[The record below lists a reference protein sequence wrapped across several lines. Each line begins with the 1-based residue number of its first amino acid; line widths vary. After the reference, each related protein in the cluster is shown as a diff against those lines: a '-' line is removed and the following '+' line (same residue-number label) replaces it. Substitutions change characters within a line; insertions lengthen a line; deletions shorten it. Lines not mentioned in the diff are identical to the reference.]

1 MVEALAEHRVDTL
14 LVSKGYGARVAV
26 PGLRPAG
33 GHGAALQGCGG
44 TMVEVEDLVEDA
56 VEEALA
62 QSCQVEI
69 CVGNADLDVMGRIGA
84 LLRY

>member
-1 MVEALAEHRVDTL
+1 
-14 LVSKGYGARVAV
+14 
-26 PGLRPAG
+26 
-33 GHGAALQGCGG
+33 
-44 TMVEVEDLVEDA
+44 MVEVDDLVEDA

-69 CVGNADLDVMGRIGA
+69 CVGNADLDVMGRAGA